1 MTKIY
6 MKPGRDI
13 KDICNPDTIFPIATR
28 AFARI
33 QITRT
38 AASNKASAAM
48 VQPKECSG
56 FNTRRVKV
64 SHRKLRLY

>member
-6 MKPGRDI
+6 MKPGKDI
-13 KDICNPDTIFPIATR
+13 KDICNQDTIFPIATR

-38 AASNKASAAM
+38 AVSNKASAAM
-48 VQPKECSG
+48 VQPSL
-56 FNTRRVKV
+56 FWNVPV
-64 SHRKLRLY
+64 SAQDRLGHPTPN

>member
-6 MKPGRDI
+6 MKPGKDI
-13 KDICNPDTIFPIATR
+13 KDICNQDTIFPIATR

-48 VQPKECSG
+48 VQPSLSWNIPVWTQDG
-56 FNTRRVKV
+56 
-64 SHRKLRLY
+64 LRYPTAN